1 MAQVLEE
8 LSSAV
13 AELAGR
19 LGPSVVGVGRGG
31 SGLVVGEGQV
41 VTNAHNLRDGEV
53 TVTFADGRRATGT
66 VVAAD
71 LHGDLAVVSADTAGA
86 PVAPFAE
93 AGPAV
98 GSVVVALANPGGRGV
113 RASVGTVS
121 AVDVGFRG
129 PGGRRVT
136 GALEH
141 TAPLVRGS
149 SGGPVVDARGAVVGI
164 DTHRAGE
171 GAYLAIVADAA
182 LRDRIDAL
190 GRGEAPPR
198 PRLGIAVA
206 PSHVARRLR
215 AAVGLPERDGV
226 LVHAVEEGGPAD
238 RAGVRQGDL
247 LVTIGDRTVSDV
259 DSLAAAVQGAAGT
272 TVEAHV
278 VRGAEELIIAVE
290 VPAG

>member
-19 LGPSVVGVGRGG
+19 LAPSVVGVGRGG

-53 TVTFADGRRATGT
+53 TVTFADGRRAPGT
-66 VVAAD
+66 VAAAD
-71 LHGDLAVVSADTAGA
+71 LHGDLAVVSVDTAGA
-86 PVAPFAE
+86 PAPAFASTPP
-93 AGPAV
+93 GV
-98 GSVVVALANPGGRGV
+98 GAVVVALANPGGRGV
-113 RASVGTVS
+113 RASFGTVS
-121 AVDVGFRG
+121 AVEVAFRG

-149 SGGPVVDARGAVVGI
+149 SGGPVVDAAGAVVGV
-164 DTHRAGE
+164 DTHRVGE

-182 LRDRIDAL
+182 LRARIDAL
-190 GRGEAPPR
+190 GRGEAPAR

-215 AAVGLPERDGV
+215 RAVGLPEREGV
-226 LVHAVEEGGPAD
+226 LVHAVEEGGPAE
-238 RAGVRQGDL
+238 RAGIRQGDL
-247 LVTIGDRTVSDV
+247 LVTVGGTDVADV
-259 DSLAAAVQGAAGT
+259 DSLAAAVAAAAGT
-272 TVEAHV
+272 TVEARV
-278 VRGAEELIIAVE
+278 VRGAEELGVSVE